1 MKKKIIALSVAL
13 VLVVAAAV
21 SATLAYFTDTE
32 EVKNHFTVGKVDIS
46 ATEHVQHIDGAD
58 EAHIKMD
65 ESLSLD
71 SDGMLETDGYDYA
84 SILPGDT
91 MTKKVT
97 VTNDGANAAY
107 VAIAV
112 YQTNYVDFN
121 RNIDN
126 YYEAM
131 YKDQGMTQDK
141 IDVAMQDIV
150 DAMFIGD
157 SWYDI
162 DYTKE
167 TYGQRYY
174 LGNNGAV
181 DQDGSEDYFGGTETK
196 LIAVDF
202 AKCSGVKNGVANTV
216 CTPYAANMLDKTYY
230 DAVGKQRIYVHYY
243 YIPKGES
250 VTLDLSIKAPEMLDG
265 NSIQAFENMDL
276 NVRATAIQVD
286 GFDTAKEAFEALAEV
301 YPYFA

>member
-32 EVKNHFTVGKVDIS
+32 EVNNHFTVGNVDIS
-46 ATEHVQHIDGAD
+46 AIEHVQHIDGAD
-58 EAHIKMD
+58 DAHIKMD

-131 YKDQGMTQDK
+131 FKEQGKDVD
-141 IDVAMQDIV
+141 AEMQAIV

-157 SWYDI
+157 SWYDM

-167 TYGQRYY
+167 IYGQRYY

-181 DQDGSEDYFGGTETK
+181 DQDGSDDYFGVEETK
-196 LIAVDF
+196 LIAIDF
-202 AKCSGVKNGVANTV
+202 AKCSGVKKDTGIANTF
-216 CTPYAANMLDKTYY
+216 CTPYADNMLDKTYY

-243 YIPKGES
+243 YIPAGES

>member
-32 EVKNHFTVGKVDIS
+32 EVNNHFTVGNVDIS
-46 ATEHVQHIDGAD
+46 AIEHVQHIDGAD
-58 EAHIKMD
+58 DAHIKMD

-131 YKDQGMTQDK
+131 FKEQGKDVD
-141 IDVAMQDIV
+141 AEMQAIV

-167 TYGQRYY
+167 IYGQRYY

-181 DQDGSEDYFGGTETK
+181 DQDGSDDYFGVEETQ

-202 AKCSGVKNGVANTV
+202 AKCSGVKNGVANTF
-216 CTPYAANMLDKTYY
+216 CTPYADNMLDKTYY

-243 YIPKGES
+243 YIPAGES